1 MTWKERLLASASAST
16 LKIKGITKK
25 LKNKV
30 ILLRDVVVPSSL
42 NPPPPP
48 TYHSAATPATPTPFA
63 NLPPPTKHEFSSQRI
78 VCIRDLGLALDEEDA
93 QKSGRL
99 FAKEDEDGDVA
110 PHLMSPAW
118 PHRKHLS
125 TLPEESDGLTSHLSD
140 EEDDAPQPDVYVQAV
155 LMPVENLGMPTRGG
169 INSPARSRVSPP
181 WMHRSLQDASASTLR
196 LGGARE
202 RPLTGSSAGDVKS
215 PVNAAISP
223 SSSIL
228 RFDGFRPSGEE
239 SQLLSPYHNAN
250 RRQSI
255 LSFLSSTASSY
266 GTNARRR
273 ASSLVMLPPDNH
285 HASHRGSRASSG
297 RGRSSTFS
305 ATAERDK
312 ENQGPAYATA
322 TFGKNGRTKQHQ

>member
-30 ILLRDVVVPSSL
+30 ILLRCLNSAAVLGLRATGLWEDLDVAAAPLGWLTRVFGRLHPFAIAHVTREQRSQSLGTIGLCHDVVVPSSL

-169 INSPARSRVSPP
+169 IVSCPCPNSGCFVDPDHVSRPA
-181 WMHRSLQDASASTLR
+181 
-196 LGGARE
+196 
-202 RPLTGSSAGDVKS
+202 
-215 PVNAAISP
+215 
-223 SSSIL
+223 
-228 RFDGFRPSGEE
+228 FSGWE
-239 SQLLSPYHNAN
+239 
-250 RRQSI
+250 
-255 LSFLSSTASSY
+255 
-266 GTNARRR
+266 
-273 ASSLVMLPPDNH
+273 
-285 HASHRGSRASSG
+285 
-297 RGRSSTFS
+297 
-305 ATAERDK
+305 
-312 ENQGPAYATA
+312 
-322 TFGKNGRTKQHQ
+322 